1 MPHIAVKL
9 YPGRSEVLKKA
20 LAQELAKAMVLVLGS
35 KPESISIGIE
45 DVAPEDWEE
54 SVSKPDVLAKAATIY
69 KRPGANDVG

>member
-9 YPGRSEVLKKA
+9 YPGRSEELKKA
-20 LAQELAKAMVLVLGS
+20 LAQALAKTMTAVLGS

-54 SVSKPDVLAKAATIY
+54 GVHKPDVLAKAATIY
-69 KRPGANDVG
+69 KQSGSI